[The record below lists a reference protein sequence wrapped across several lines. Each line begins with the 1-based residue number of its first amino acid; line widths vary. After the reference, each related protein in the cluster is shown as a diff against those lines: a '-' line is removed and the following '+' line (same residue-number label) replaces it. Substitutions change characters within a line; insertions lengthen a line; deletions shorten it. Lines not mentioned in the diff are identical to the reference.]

1 MRITYTPDN
10 FSGAKCYLV
19 SINAC
24 AASDV
29 RSWLEAG
36 VIDALAKA
44 VENNDDFPVIYRGI
58 GFFYSVVGRSS
69 APIFAAEFEPDK
81 AITDDGNALLDV
93 FIWVAADAIP
103 G

>member
-10 FSGAKCYLV
+10 LSGAERYLV

-24 AASDV
+24 EASDV
-29 RSWLEAG
+29 RSWLEAR
-36 VIDALAKA
+36 VINALAKA
-44 VENNDDFPVIYRGI
+44 VENNDDFPIIYSGI

-69 APIFAAEFEPDK
+69 APLFAAEFEPGK
-81 AITDDGNALLDV
+81 AIADDGNALLDV
-93 FIWVAADAIP
+93 FFWVAADAIP